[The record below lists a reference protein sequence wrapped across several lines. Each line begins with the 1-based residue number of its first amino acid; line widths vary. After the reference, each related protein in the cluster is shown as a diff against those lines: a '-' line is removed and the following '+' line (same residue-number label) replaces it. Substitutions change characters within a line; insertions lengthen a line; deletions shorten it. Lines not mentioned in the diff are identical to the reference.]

1 MSLFEIIAVSFTAIY
16 FLTYLGFLVWN
27 KILDYKE
34 KKLKKENKYNENV

>member
-16 FLTYLGFLVWN
+16 FLTYLVFVIWD

-34 KKLKKENKYNENV
+34 KKLKEDKYNENI